1 MLSLLAVTL
10 LASFLLGMRHA
21 TDPDHVVAVATIV
34 SRERAAARAAG
45 IGALWGLGHTVTI
58 LVVGG
63 AIILF
68 KFSISPRVGLS
79 MEFAVA
85 VMLVALGVFNTV
97 GGFRGRADDDARSRP
112 TSLPPLLVGTVHG
125 LAGSGAATLLVMS
138 LIPDPRWAAAAL
150 LVFSLGTILGM
161 ATVTLA
167 IALPSA
173 YAGGRVV
180 RLQRGLRVA
189 SGVVSACFGLY
200 LAHRIGFVDGLFTA
214 NPQWTPR

>member
-1 MLSLLAVTL
+1 
-10 LASFLLGMRHA
+10 
-21 TDPDHVVAVATIV
+21 
-34 SRERAAARAAG
+34 
-45 IGALWGLGHTVTI
+45 
-58 LVVGG
+58 
-63 AIILF
+63 
-68 KFSISPRVGLS
+68 
-79 MEFAVA
+79 
-85 VMLVALGVFNTV
+85 
-97 GGFRGRADDDARSRP
+97 
-112 TSLPPLLVGTVHG
+112 
-125 LAGSGAATLLVMS
+125 
-138 LIPDPRWAAAAL
+138 
-150 LVFSLGTILGM
+150 M